1 MVAQGIG
8 KSVSTAMVA
17 ALVLATVGCAI
28 GNRHEYGTVVA
39 DFRVSGSYPVAVATR
54 DQRDYVLSLK
64 KSPNFVGLQRGGYG
78 NPFDVTTED
87 GKPLA
92 DNVTAALANSL
103 KAKGFVA
110 VQIKTEVKDTSDTV
124 VKKLMDASSSRTIL
138 LTLREWKTDTYMNVA
153 LLYNATLEVRDPVGT
168 VLATVQIEGKDN
180 LGGSAWNPPAVAKEV
195 APRALKEKLERLLND
210 PQVVKVM
217 EKP

>member
-1 MVAQGIG
+1 VSEHGIG
-8 KSVSTAMVA
+8 KRISIAMVMV
-17 ALVLATVGCAI
+17 LVLAVAGCAV

-39 DFRVSGSYPVAVATR
+39 DFRASGSYPVAVATL
-54 DQRDYVLSLK
+54 DQRDYVLSLN

-78 NPFDVTTED
+78 NPFDVITED
-87 GKPLA
+87 GKPLS

-110 VQIKTEVKDTSDTV
+110 VRVETEVRDTSDTA
-124 VKKLMDASSSRTIL
+124 VKKLMGASGSRTIL

-153 LLYNATLEVRDPVGT
+153 LHYNTLLEVRDPAGT

-180 LGGSAWNPPAVAKEV
+180 LGGSAWNPPAVAKEA

-210 PQVVKVM
+210 PRVVKVM
-217 EKP
+217 EEP